1 MEGRRERDREKERE
15 RERGMYCTLYKSV
28 PHPALSCTG
37 LHSRVSSGLRMLGT
51 PSHEHAAP
59 CIGITGWTGNQSP
72 PTVYSSP
79 AHPSYPYRA
88 RRRHTHPPPPNVG
101 TSIPPYYGHGAG
113 RYERC
118 ATPHAHALGHPYP
131 HPLSPLLFPLPS
143 PSQASQASQ
152 TRSQSLERVPA
163 VPLEP
168 SPASGPQWSASLK
181 VHRSF
186 FPSAPSCLHNSPT
199 LPSRLHPHPSLPP
212 PRARLP
218 TSLVDA
224 VPAITSPT
232 ATSTAEHDLRFTGA
246 PPIARPSTPQRRRLP
261 ARVCS
266 TATLP
271 RLASRGRSG
280 ACPRFHHH
288 DHHNHPRRWLPSGRP
303 QCHPASAMGHPE
315 NDCQE
320 Q

>member
-1 MEGRRERDREKERE
+1 MIPVVDGTPLNGDEGSPWRVGGSETARKRE
-15 RERGMYCTLYKSV
+15 RERDGLHTV

-59 CIGITGWTGNQSP
+59 CIGIAGWTGNQSP

-131 HPLSPLLFPLPS
+131 HPLSPLPFPLPS

-186 FPSAPSCLHNSPT
+186 FPSRPVLLTQLPYSPISSPSSSISPS
-199 LPSRLHPHPSLPP
+199 P
-212 PRARLP
+212 
-218 TSLVDA
+218 
-224 VPAITSPT
+224 TSPT
-232 ATSTAEHDLRFTGA
+232 ANVPGRRRARDNLTRHDLNHR
-246 PPIARPSTPQRRRLP
+246 ARPTIHGCSSNCTSVHASATTPSRPSLLHRDPPKAGVEGPIGRLP
-261 ARVCS
+261 AIS
-266 TATLP
+266 P
-271 RLASRGRSG
+271 
-280 ACPRFHHH
+280 P
-288 DHHNHPRRWLPSGRP
+288 
-303 QCHPASAMGHPE
+303 
-315 NDCQE
+315 
-320 Q
+320 